1 MHLKSHLVKQKM
13 QDRFVALFGL
23 GVVAMTLAVVAVSGN
38 R

>member
-1 MHLKSHLVKQKM
+1 MFLRQEAKM
-13 QDRFVALFGL
+13 QDRFVALFAGL